1 MSLPAYILTVD
12 TTDGPRRQ
20 SARRQLDA
28 VGLEAEFVEGFRL
41 NDPDIHDQYDR
52 SRNLFWQKRS
62 LSAGEIAV
70 YCGHRKIWARLVD
83 SGAPFALVLE
93 DDFGIS
99 DPATFHAILDDCKR
113 HQDGWDIVKLFDFNP
128 KPVRLRRRLGQS
140 EIVAHRFPAAGAVG
154 YLITRDAA
162 QRMLSRKL
170 FFRAIDEDWSWPW
183 EFNLAIWS
191 LSPNCIEEISVGL
204 GGSVRAP
211 ATGPSPRRHPVRAL
225 WANVIQMWKSLR
237 ARSYAGSMARRLD
250 RAQKR
255 A

>member
-1 MSLPAYILTVD
+1 MSLPFYILTVD
-12 TTDGPRRQ
+12 TPDGPRRK
-20 SARRQLDA
+20 SARRQLDS
-28 VGLEAEFVEGFRL
+28 VGLKADFVEGLRL
-41 NDPDIHDQYDR
+41 NDPAIYKQYDR
-52 SRNLFWQKRS
+52 IRNLLWQKRS

-70 YCGHRKIWARLVD
+70 YCGHRRIWARLVD

-99 DPATFHAILDDCKR
+99 DPQAFCAVLDDCER
-113 HQDGWDIVKLFDFNP
+113 HPEGWDVIKLFDFNP
-128 KPVRLRRRLGQS
+128 KPVRLRRRLGTS
-140 EIVAHRFPAAGAVG
+140 ELVAHRFPAAGAVG
-154 YLITRDAA
+154 YVIGRAA
-162 QRMLSRKL
+162 AERMLSRQR
-170 FFRAIDEDWSWPW
+170 FFRAVDEDWSWPW
-183 EFNLAIWS
+183 EFALSIWS

-211 ATGPSPRRHPVRAL
+211 ATGPSPSRHPLRAL
-225 WANVIQMWKSLR
+225 WANAVQTWKSLR